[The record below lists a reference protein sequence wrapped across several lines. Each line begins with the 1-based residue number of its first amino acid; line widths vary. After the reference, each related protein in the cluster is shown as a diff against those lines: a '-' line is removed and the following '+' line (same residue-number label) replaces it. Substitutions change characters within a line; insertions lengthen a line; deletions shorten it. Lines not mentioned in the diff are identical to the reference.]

1 MRPFFLIVLGALAG
15 CTVGPDHVTPAMR
28 LPEAWNEATGFATN
42 GTADEGQFW
51 RTFHDP
57 VLDQIEQLAVQ
68 NNPDI
73 EVARARVAEARMLAA
88 AAGSERWPK
97 VDLTASYSNSRLSE
111 HGFIEGLGS
120 GSPGGSGGAIFPGQQ
135 IDLHQVGVDASWE
148 IDLFGGRRRSVE
160 ASEATAEA
168 ATTDARGVLLALRAG
183 VADEYLQWC
192 GIQERLQIVRD
203 HRKVELAELEIRRER
218 ALAGVG
224 DTIDVASGER
234 ALAEQ
239 DAALQGMLGEQ
250 QASQHRLERLVGA
263 MPGELATTLR
273 AASRLPAQTD
283 PFAIDVPAIV
293 LRRRPDVAA
302 AELRLHAATATIGI
316 ATADL
321 YPRISLTGPFGLQAQ
336 QLPDLGNYDSRFW
349 AIGPQLRWPLFDFGR
364 VNARIATAD
373 ARAKQALA
381 TYRGTVLESLA
392 DTEIALVRVQ
402 RCQQELA
409 ARQRAM
415 TAATTQH
422 ELATEQFERGVGEY
436 LAVLE
441 MQRVRLEAAESLRF
455 ARLAMAHD
463 VVALGKALGGSF
475 ADAEVFRT
483 DGAKD
488 PATSTG
494 R

>member
-1 MRPFFLIVLGALAG
+1 MRPFLPIVLGALTS
-15 CTVGPDHVTPAMR
+15 CTVGPDHVTPAVPT
-28 LPEAWNEATGFATN
+28 PEAWTEISAIASN
-42 GTADEGQFW
+42 GTADAGAFW

-57 VLDQIEQLAVQ
+57 VLDELERLAVQ
-68 NNPDI
+68 KNPDI
-73 EVARARVAEARMLAA
+73 GLARARVAEARMLAA

-120 GSPGGSGGAIFPGQQ
+120 GSPGGGAIFPGQQ

-168 ATTDARGVLLALRAG
+168 ATADARAVLLALRAS

-203 HRKVELAELEIRRER
+203 QRKVEQSALEIRRER
-218 ALAGVG
+218 AAAGVG

-239 DAALQGMLGEQ
+239 DAMLQSMLGEQ
-250 QASQHRLERLVGA
+250 QASQHRLERLIGA
-263 MPGELATTLR
+263 MPGALATAVR
-273 AASRLPAQTD
+273 AASHLPAPTD
-283 PFAIDVPAIV
+283 PFAIDVPATV

-302 AELRLHAATATIGI
+302 AELRLHAANATIGI

-321 YPRISLTGPFGLQAQ
+321 YPRLSLTGSFGLQAQ

-381 TYRGTVLESLA
+381 TYEGTVLESLA
-392 DTEIALVRVQ
+392 DTEIALVRAQ

-415 TAATTQH
+415 TAATTQF

-441 MQRVRLEAAESLRF
+441 MQRVRLAATESLRF

-483 DGAKD
+483 DGAAEG
-488 PATSTG
+488 ATATG
-494 R
+494 K